1 MLIEGS
7 MKNIDREKG
16 TFCSSRTV
24 LSSMR
29 WSCGRDLS
37 EAMRSTVTATS
48 TLTAQAP
55 GDDR

>member
-1 MLIEGS
+1 MLIEGG
-7 MKNIDREKG
+7 MKNIDREKEP
-16 TFCSSRTV
+16 SAQLV
-24 LSSMR
+24 PSSMR

-37 EAMRSTVTATS
+37 ETMRSTVTATS